1 MYKPAVDPPA
11 AEEEFQVLRHAKDEM
26 KKLKDELHEYKDKEK
41 QVVTDDVVRFF
52 SECCMHCH
60 FSGQTG
66 LITSLMALLQLQCH
80 TDMTLLL

>member
-52 SECCMHCH
+52 LSVVCIVI
-60 FSGQTG
+60 FVVR
-66 LITSLMALLQLQCH
+66 L
-80 TDMTLLL
+80 D

>member
-11 AEEEFQVLRHAKDEM
+11 AEEEFQVVRHAMDEM

-52 SECCMHCH
+52 LSVVCIVI
-60 FSGQTG
+60 
-66 LITSLMALLQLQCH
+66 LVVRL
-80 TDMTLLL
+80 D